1 MNCAGDCINGIA
13 AYAHWHCCKVR
24 DAVAFCITERPYISN
39 TLFTRHISPRG

>member
-1 MNCAGDCINGIA
+1 MIA
-13 AYAHWHCCKVR
+13 LMASPPMMIWYDHWHCCKVR